1 MALLILLSLVP
12 LFHYGILAG
21 YRFDPSG
28 RDSVIWFGRI
38 VGLSLLWLIY
48 SLSSFKIK
56 SLRTRGP
63 LVSLIFSLFLL
74 FLFFLEIK
82 FRWKIALLGVS
93 AIVTFFIIQFFLPNI
108 TNRFI
113 SLRYDYSGLLRMY
126 SIWQSFEYFIKNPI
140 LGWGTGSFATL
151 VNEIL
156 KYPHNIF
163 MELAMETGF
172 PGLISFLTLCV
183 LFFYKIFKAKGT
195 LIEPAEKKL
204 LSVVFATFLFGFFNA
219 QLSGDIAHNP
229 LLWFAAGAV
238 NAFEK
243 S

>member
-1 MALLILLSLVP
+1 VIVLLNATGS
-12 LFHYGILAG
+12 
-21 YRFDPSG
+21 
-28 RDSVIWFGRI
+28 
-38 VGLSLLWLIY
+38 
-48 SLSSFKIK
+48 
-56 SLRTRGP
+56 RGP